1 MLSLENTIIEWVVN
15 TFEWLGYPGIFIF
28 MIIEPTVLPFPGE
41 IILTLAGWL
50 LVKSTFGLIIVSAL
64 ASTGTLI
71 GCSVE
76 YYLSNKY
83 GISLIDKF
91 GKYVFISSYD
101 IQNSEKYFIKYG
113 SIFVILTRLIP
124 LFPKPITSIIAGI
137 YKMNIYKF
145 AIITFIASFPSNL
158 LYIYVGTKLGTNYE
172 KISEYINP
180 VRTPLLIGLGLII
193 LFYLTFKFYKIRIR
207 S

>member
-41 IILTLAGWL
+41 IILTLAGWI
-50 LVKSTFGLIIVSAL
+50 LVESTFGLIIVSAL

-113 SIFVILTRLIP
+113 SMFVILTRLIP

-145 AIITFIASFPSNL
+145 SIITFTASFPSNL
-158 LYIYVGTKLGTNYE
+158 LYIYVGTKLGNNYE

-180 VRTPLLIGLGLII
+180 IRTPLLIVLGLII
-193 LFYLTFKFYKIRIR
+193 LFYFMIKFYKIRIR

>member
-50 LVKSTFGLIIVSAL
+50 LVKNTFGLIIVSAL

-101 IQNSEKYFIKYG
+101 IQKSEKYFIKYG
-113 SIFVILTRLIP
+113 SMFVILTRLIP

-145 AIITFIASFPSNL
+145 IIITFIASFPSNL

-193 LFYLTFKFYKIRIR
+193 LFYFTFKFYKIRIR

>member
-76 YYLSNKY
+76 Y
-83 GISLIDKF
+83 
-91 GKYVFISSYD
+91 
-101 IQNSEKYFIKYG
+101 
-113 SIFVILTRLIP
+113 
-124 LFPKPITSIIAGI
+124 
-137 YKMNIYKF
+137 
-145 AIITFIASFPSNL
+145 
-158 LYIYVGTKLGTNYE
+158 
-172 KISEYINP
+172 
-180 VRTPLLIGLGLII
+180 
-193 LFYLTFKFYKIRIR
+193 
-207 S
+207 

>member
-50 LVKSTFGLIIVSAL
+50 LVESTFGLIIVSTL

-113 SIFVILTRLIP
+113 SMFVILTRLIP

-145 AIITFIASFPSNL
+145 IIITFIASFPSNL

-193 LFYLTFKFYKIRIR
+193 LFYFMFKFYKIRIR

>member
-28 MIIEPTVLPFPGE
+28 MIMEPTVLPFPGE

-101 IQNSEKYFIKYG
+101 ILKSEKYFIKYG
-113 SIFVILTRLIP
+113 SMFVILTRLIP

-145 AIITFIASFPSNL
+145 IIITFIASFPSNL

-193 LFYLTFKFYKIRIR
+193 LFYFMFKFYKIRIR

>member
-28 MIIEPTVLPFPGE
+28 MIMEPTVLPFPGE
-41 IILTLAGWL
+41 IILTLAGWI
-50 LVKSTFGLIIVSAL
+50 LVESTFGLIIVSAL

-113 SIFVILTRLIP
+113 SMFVILTRLIP

-158 LYIYVGTKLGTNYE
+158 LYIYVGTKLGNNYE

-180 VRTPLLIGLGLII
+180 IRTPLLIGLGLII
-193 LFYLTFKFYKIRIR
+193 LFYFMIKFYKIRIR

>member
-1 MLSLENTIIEWVVN
+1 MFSLENTIIEWVVN

-28 MIIEPTVLPFPGE
+28 MIVEPTVLPFPGE
-41 IILTLAGWL
+41 IILTLAGWI
-50 LVKSTFGLIIVSAL
+50 LVESTFGLIIVSAL

-113 SIFVILTRLIP
+113 SMFVILTRLIP

-145 AIITFIASFPSNL
+145 IIITFIASFPSNL

-193 LFYLTFKFYKIRIR
+193 LFYFMFKFYKIRIR

>member
-50 LVKSTFGLIIVSAL
+50 LVKSTFELIIVSAL

-71 GCSVE
+71 GCSIE

-113 SIFVILTRLIP
+113 SMFVILTRLIP

-180 VRTPLLIGLGLII
+180 IRTPLLIGLGLII
-193 LFYLTFKFYKIRIR
+193 LFYFTFKFYKIRIR

>member
-28 MIIEPTVLPFPGE
+28 MIMEPTVLPFPGE

-50 LVKSTFGLIIVSAL
+50 LVESTFGLIIVSTL

-101 IQNSEKYFIKYG
+101 IQKSEKYFIKYG
-113 SIFVILTRLIP
+113 SMFVILTRLIP

-145 AIITFIASFPSNL
+145 IIITFIASFPSNL

-180 VRTPLLIGLGLII
+180 IRTPLLIVLGLII
-193 LFYLTFKFYKIRIR
+193 LFYFMIKFYKIRIR

>member
-28 MIIEPTVLPFPGE
+28 MIMEPTVLPFPGE

-101 IQNSEKYFIKYG
+101 IQKSEKYFIKYG
-113 SIFVILTRLIP
+113 SMFVILTRLIP

-145 AIITFIASFPSNL
+145 IIITFIASFPSNL

-180 VRTPLLIGLGLII
+180 IRTPLLIGLGLII
-193 LFYLTFKFYKIRIR
+193 LFYFMIKFYKIRTR

>member
-28 MIIEPTVLPFPGE
+28 MIMEPTVLPFPGE

-113 SIFVILTRLIP
+113 SMFVILTRLIP

-145 AIITFIASFPSNL
+145 IIITFIASFPSNL

-193 LFYLTFKFYKIRIR
+193 LFYFMFKFYKIRIR

>member
-41 IILTLAGWL
+41 IILTLAGWI
-50 LVKSTFGLIIVSAL
+50 LVESTFGLIIVSAL

-91 GKYVFISSYD
+91 GKYVFI
-101 IQNSEKYFIKYG
+101 
-113 SIFVILTRLIP
+113 
-124 LFPKPITSIIAGI
+124 
-137 YKMNIYKF
+137 
-145 AIITFIASFPSNL
+145 
-158 LYIYVGTKLGTNYE
+158 
-172 KISEYINP
+172 
-180 VRTPLLIGLGLII
+180 
-193 LFYLTFKFYKIRIR
+193 
-207 S
+207 

>member
-28 MIIEPTVLPFPGE
+28 MIMEPTVLPFPGE

-50 LVKSTFGLIIVSAL
+50 LVESTFGLIIVSTL

-101 IQNSEKYFIKYG
+101 IQKSEKYFIKYG
-113 SIFVILTRLIP
+113 SMFVILTRLIP

-145 AIITFIASFPSNL
+145 SIITFTASFPSNL
-158 LYIYVGTKLGTNYE
+158 LYIYVGTKLGNNYE

-180 VRTPLLIGLGLII
+180 IRTPLLIGLGLII
-193 LFYLTFKFYKIRIR
+193 LFYFMIKFYKIRIR

>member
-41 IILTLAGWL
+41 IILTLAGWI
-50 LVKSTFGLIIVSAL
+50 LVESTFGLIIVSAL

-113 SIFVILTRLIP
+113 SMFVILTRLIP

-145 AIITFIASFPSNL
+145 SIITFTASFPSNL
-158 LYIYVGTKLGTNYE
+158 LYIYVGTKLGNNYE

-180 VRTPLLIGLGLII
+180 IRTPLLIGLGLII
-193 LFYLTFKFYKIRIR
+193 LFYFMIKFYKIRIR

>member
-41 IILTLAGWL
+41 IILTLAGWI
-50 LVKSTFGLIIVSAL
+50 LVESTFGLIIVSAL

-113 SIFVILTRLIP
+113 SMFVILTRLIP

-145 AIITFIASFPSNL
+145 IIITFIASFPSNL

-193 LFYLTFKFYKIRIR
+193 LFYFMFKFYKIRIR

>member
-28 MIIEPTVLPFPGE
+28 MIMEPTVLPFPGE

-101 IQNSEKYFIKYG
+101 FQKSEKYFIKYG
-113 SIFVILTRLIP
+113 SMFVILTRLIP

-145 AIITFIASFPSNL
+145 IIITFIASFPSNL

-193 LFYLTFKFYKIRIR
+193 LFYFTFKFYKIRIR

>member
-50 LVKSTFGLIIVSAL
+50 LVESTFGLIIVSTL

-71 GCSVE
+71 GCSIE

-113 SIFVILTRLIP
+113 SMFVILTRLIP

-145 AIITFIASFPSNL
+145 SIITFTASFPSNL
-158 LYIYVGTKLGTNYE
+158 LYIYVGTKLGNNYE

-180 VRTPLLIGLGLII
+180 IRTPLLIGLGLII
-193 LFYLTFKFYKIRIR
+193 LFYFMFKFYKIRIR

>member
-41 IILTLAGWL
+41 IILTLAGWI
-50 LVKSTFGLIIVSAL
+50 LVESTFGLIIVSAL

-113 SIFVILTRLIP
+113 SMFVILTRLIP

-145 AIITFIASFPSNL
+145 IIITFIASFPSNL

-180 VRTPLLIGLGLII
+180 IRTPLLIGLGLII
-193 LFYLTFKFYKIRIR
+193 LFYFTFKFYKIRIR

>member
-41 IILTLAGWL
+41 IILTLAGWI
-50 LVKSTFGLIIVSAL
+50 LVESTFGLIIVSAL

-113 SIFVILTRLIP
+113 SMFVILTRLIP

-145 AIITFIASFPSNL
+145 SIITFTASFPSNL
-158 LYIYVGTKLGTNYE
+158 LYIYVGTKLGNNYE

-180 VRTPLLIGLGLII
+180 IRTPLLIGLGLITVS
-193 LFYLTFKFYKIRIR
+193 YTHLTLPTKRIV
-207 S
+207 

>member
-1 MLSLENTIIEWVVN
+1 
-15 TFEWLGYPGIFIF
+15 

-50 LVKSTFGLIIVSAL
+50 LVESTFGLIIVSTL

-91 GKYVFISSYD
+91 GKYVLISSYD
-101 IQNSEKYFIKYG
+101 IQKSEKYFVKYG
-113 SIFVILTRLIP
+113 SLFVIITRFIP

-145 AIITFIASFPSNL
+145 SIITFTASFPSNL
-158 LYIYVGTKLGTNYE
+158 LYIYVGTKLGNNYE

-180 VRTPLLIGLGLII
+180 IRTPLLIGLGLII
-193 LFYLTFKFYKIRIR
+193 LFYFMIKFYKIRIR
-207 S
+207 SW

>member
-28 MIIEPTVLPFPGE
+28 MIMEPTVLPFPGE

-50 LVKSTFGLIIVSAL
+50 LVKNTFGLIIVSAL

-101 IQNSEKYFIKYG
+101 IQKSEKYFIKYG
-113 SIFVILTRLIP
+113 SMFVILTRLIP

-145 AIITFIASFPSNL
+145 IIITFIASFPSNL

-193 LFYLTFKFYKIRIR
+193 LFYFTFKFYKIRIR

>member
-28 MIIEPTVLPFPGE
+28 MIVEPTVLPFPGE

-113 SIFVILTRLIP
+113 SMFVILTRLIP

-145 AIITFIASFPSNL
+145 IIITFIASFPSNL
-158 LYIYVGTKLGTNYE
+158 LYIYVGIHIE
-172 KISEYINP
+172 P
-180 VRTPLLIGLGLII
+180 
-193 LFYLTFKFYKIRIR
+193 
-207 S
+207 

>member
-1 MLSLENTIIEWVVN
+1 MFSLENTIIEWVVN

-41 IILTLAGWL
+41 IILTLAGWI
-50 LVKSTFGLIIVSAL
+50 LVESTFGLIIVSAL

-113 SIFVILTRLIP
+113 SMFVILTRLIP

-145 AIITFIASFPSNL
+145 IIITFIASFPSNL

-193 LFYLTFKFYKIRIR
+193 LFYFMFKFYKIRIR

>member
-1 MLSLENTIIEWVVN
+1 MFSLENTIIEWVVN

-28 MIIEPTVLPFPGE
+28 MIVEPTVLPFPGE

-113 SIFVILTRLIP
+113 SMFVILTRLIP

-158 LYIYVGTKLGTNYE
+158 LYIYVGTKLGTNFE

-180 VRTPLLIGLGLII
+180 IRTPLLIGLGLII
-193 LFYLTFKFYKIRIR
+193 LFYFTFKFYKIRIR

>member
-50 LVKSTFGLIIVSAL
+50 LVESTFGLIIVSTL

-91 GKYVFISSYD
+91 GKYVLISSYD
-101 IQNSEKYFIKYG
+101 IQKSEKYFIKYG
-113 SIFVILTRLIP
+113 SMFVILTRLIP

-145 AIITFIASFPSNL
+145 SIITFTASFPSNL
-158 LYIYVGTKLGTNYE
+158 LYIYVGTKLGNNYE

-180 VRTPLLIGLGLII
+180 IRTPLLIGLGLII
-193 LFYLTFKFYKIRIR
+193 LFYFMIKFYKIRIR

>member
-50 LVKSTFGLIIVSAL
+50 LVESTFGLIIVSTL

-101 IQNSEKYFIKYG
+101 IQKSEKYFIKYG
-113 SIFVILTRLIP
+113 SMFVILTRLIP

-145 AIITFIASFPSNL
+145 IIITFIASFPSNL

-180 VRTPLLIGLGLII
+180 IRTPLLIGLGLII
-193 LFYLTFKFYKIRIR
+193 LFYFTFKFYKIRIR

>member
-41 IILTLAGWL
+41 IILTLAGWI
-50 LVKSTFGLIIVSAL
+50 LVESTFGLIIVSAL

-145 AIITFIASFPSNL
+145 SIITFTASFPSNL
-158 LYIYVGTKLGTNYE
+158 LYIYVGTKLGNNYE

-180 VRTPLLIGLGLII
+180 IRTPLLIGLGLII
-193 LFYLTFKFYKIRIR
+193 LFYFMIKFYKIRIR

>member
-50 LVKSTFGLIIVSAL
+50 LVESTFGLIIVSTL

-101 IQNSEKYFIKYG
+101 IQKSEKYFIKYG
-113 SIFVILTRLIP
+113 SMFVILTRLIP

-145 AIITFIASFPSNL
+145 IIITFIASFPSNL

-180 VRTPLLIGLGLII
+180 IRTPLLIGLGLII
-193 LFYLTFKFYKIRIR
+193 LFYFMIKFYKIRIR

>member
-28 MIIEPTVLPFPGE
+28 MVIEPTVLPFPGE

-101 IQNSEKYFIKYG
+101 IQKSEKYFVKYG
-113 SIFVILTRLIP
+113 SMFVILTRFIP

-193 LFYLTFKFYKIRIR
+193 LFYFTFKFYKIRIR

>member
-28 MIIEPTVLPFPGE
+28 MVIEPTVLPFPGE

-101 IQNSEKYFIKYG
+101 IQKSEKYFIKYG
-113 SIFVILTRLIP
+113 SMFVILTRLIP

-137 YKMNIYKF
+137 YKMNI
-145 AIITFIASFPSNL
+145 
-158 LYIYVGTKLGTNYE
+158 
-172 KISEYINP
+172 
-180 VRTPLLIGLGLII
+180 
-193 LFYLTFKFYKIRIR
+193 
-207 S
+207 

>member
-113 SIFVILTRLIP
+113 SMFVILTRLIP

-180 VRTPLLIGLGLII
+180 IRTPLLIGLGLII
-193 LFYLTFKFYKIRIR
+193 LFYFTFKFYKIRIR

>member
-41 IILTLAGWL
+41 IILTLAGWI
-50 LVKSTFGLIIVSAL
+50 LVESTFGLIIVSAL

-113 SIFVILTRLIP
+113 SMFVILTSLIP

-145 AIITFIASFPSNL
+145 IIITFIASFPSNL

-193 LFYLTFKFYKIRIR
+193 LFYFMFKFYKIRIR

>member
-50 LVKSTFGLIIVSAL
+50 LVESTFGLIIVSTL

-101 IQNSEKYFIKYG
+101 IQKSEKYFIKYG
-113 SIFVILTRLIP
+113 SMFVILTRLIP

-145 AIITFIASFPSNL
+145 IIITFIASFPSNL

-193 LFYLTFKFYKIRIR
+193 LFYFTFKFYKIRIR

>member
-28 MIIEPTVLPFPGE
+28 MIMEPTVLPFPGE
-41 IILTLAGWL
+41 IILTLAGWI
-50 LVKSTFGLIIVSAL
+50 LVESTFGLIIVSAL

-113 SIFVILTRLIP
+113 SMFVILTRLIP

-145 AIITFIASFPSNL
+145 IIITFIASFPSNL

-193 LFYLTFKFYKIRIR
+193 LFYFMFKFYKIRIR

>member
-41 IILTLAGWL
+41 IILTLAGWI
-50 LVKSTFGLIIVSAL
+50 LVESTFGLIIVSAL

-101 IQNSEKYFIKYG
+101 IQKSEKYFIKYG
-113 SIFVILTRLIP
+113 SMFVIITRLIP

-145 AIITFIASFPSNL
+145 IIITFIASFPSNL

-180 VRTPLLIGLGLII
+180 IRTPLLIGLGLII
-193 LFYLTFKFYKIRIR
+193 LFYFTFKFYKIRIR

>member
-41 IILTLAGWL
+41 IILTLAGWI
-50 LVKSTFGLIIVSAL
+50 LVESTFGLIIVSAL

-145 AIITFIASFPSNL
+145 IIITFIASFPSNL

-180 VRTPLLIGLGLII
+180 IRTPLLIGLGLII
-193 LFYLTFKFYKIRIR
+193 LFYFMFKFYKIRIR

>member
-41 IILTLAGWL
+41 IILTLAGWI
-50 LVKSTFGLIIVSAL
+50 LVESTFGLIIVSAL

-145 AIITFIASFPSNL
+145 IIITFIASFPSNL

-193 LFYLTFKFYKIRIR
+193 LFYFMFKFYKIRIR

>member
-15 TFEWLGYPGIFIF
+15 TFEWRGYPGIFIF

-50 LVKSTFGLIIVSAL
+50 LVESTFGLIIVSTL

-113 SIFVILTRLIP
+113 SMFVILTRLIP

-145 AIITFIASFPSNL
+145 SIITFTASFPSNL
-158 LYIYVGTKLGTNYE
+158 LYIYVGTKLGNNYE

-180 VRTPLLIGLGLII
+180 IRTPLLIGLGLII
-193 LFYLTFKFYKIRIR
+193 LFYFMIKFYKIRIR